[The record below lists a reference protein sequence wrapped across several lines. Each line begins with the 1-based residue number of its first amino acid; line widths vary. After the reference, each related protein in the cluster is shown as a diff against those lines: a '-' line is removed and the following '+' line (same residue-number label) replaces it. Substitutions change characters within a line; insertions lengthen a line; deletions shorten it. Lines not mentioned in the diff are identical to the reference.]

1 LRSFRVVGGVIVEAV
16 VGELFHGMRVGW
28 PPWTCQK
35 G

>member
-1 LRSFRVVGGVIVEAV
+1 VIVKAV